1 MKFASASKQV
11 IPQDPFYLMGYV
23 GPARANPAEGI
34 HDIPEVNTMCIEIK
48 GHQVI
53 YSAVDVCVFSRDKAN
68 IVKKTLSEKYGLNGD
83 DINIIAI
90 HSHSC
95 PNGTTASDRGFNE
108 HNVNESFFNIVV
120 KAIDETVSVCLDNL
134 KEATAKYQITKVEGF
149 YSNRNDKKA
158 PYDNQAIEVHFI
170 DHANNTLGI
179 LFNIACH
186 STVLG
191 PTNMLCSSDLIGT
204 IRTKLKERY
213 HTNIIA
219 TMGAAGDISNRQYRQ
234 GDDFTELARC
244 SSGIFT
250 QISFTNDFKQLNI
263 NDYANKILDFVID
276 YDNTQYF
283 AKYRQLLA
291 ETEAILADPK
301 ITKDQFKLSA
311 TSKKQFENKLKI
323 DHIHREAIT
332 NIHDFG
338 ELTIVGFGGE
348 MSSKFGMMIKNK
360 NPNKLTIV
368 ITCCDDDIGYFI
380 EAEKYGKYYETIAT
394 EVPLGA
400 PEKITEQIL
409 ASI

>member
-23 GPARANPAEGI
+23 GPARENPAEGV

-48 GHQVI
+48 AHRVI
-53 YSAVDVCVFSRDKAN
+53 YSVVDVCVFSRDKAN
-68 IVKKTLSEKYGLNGD
+68 IVKNDLSKKYGLNSD

-95 PNGTTASDRGFNE
+95 PNGTTASDRGFNK
-108 HNVNESFFNIVV
+108 HNDNESFFNNV
-120 KAIDETVSVCLDNL
+120 AQTIDETVSVCLDNL
-134 KEATAKYQITKVEGF
+134 KEATVKYQITNTEGF

-170 DHANNTLGI
+170 DNDDHPLGI

-191 PTNMLCSSDLIGT
+191 PTNMLCSYDLIGT
-204 IRTKLKERY
+204 LRAKLKERY
-213 HTNIIA
+213 QTNVIA
-219 TMGAAGDISNRQYRQ
+219 TMGTAGDISNRQYRQ
-234 GDDFTELARC
+234 GDDFAELERC
-244 SSGIFT
+244 STGIFE
-250 QISFTNDFKQLNI
+250 QIRTTNNFKQINI
-263 NDYANKILDFVID
+263 DDYTNKILNFLID
-276 YDNTQYF
+276 YDNTKYF
-283 AKYRQLLA
+283 DKYRQLLA
-291 ETEAILADPK
+291 ETNTILADPN

-311 TSKKQFENKLKI
+311 TSKVQFENKLKI
-323 DHIHREAIT
+323 DHIHREVIT

-338 ELTIVGFGGE
+338 ELTIIGFGGE
-348 MSSKFGMMIKNK
+348 MSSKFGKMIKNK

-400 PEKITEQIL
+400 PEKITDEIL